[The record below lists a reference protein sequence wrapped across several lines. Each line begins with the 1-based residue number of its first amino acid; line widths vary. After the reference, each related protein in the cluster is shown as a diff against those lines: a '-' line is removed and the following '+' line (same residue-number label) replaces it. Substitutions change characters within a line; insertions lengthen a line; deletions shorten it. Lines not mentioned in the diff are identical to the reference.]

1 MAENQIIIIPIL
13 FDKTKEKTLKTAKEI
28 SKQLSKFN
36 PLVDAVQLLQDF
48 GFFQVVLPLI
58 IIYAIFY
65 GVLLRTQLFGDP
77 TNNQQPWVKPTS
89 AIVSFA
95 AAFFVVSST
104 EVVNS
109 LNRLIPQ
116 SAFILVAAVLL
127 LMLLVLF
134 GVINPAD
141 KILAPG
147 KGTSAV
153 RWIVG
158 ITIGIIFL
166 GVIDVSLGVQIP
178 IIHELVLALTGFTP
192 GGQPLG
198 QEALGT
204 LVGLMLVI
212 GIPIALI
219 WWMTKPGAGGS
230 GGGGTV

>member
-1 MAENQIIIIPIL
+1 MVNPIAQATGLQFLNQAPG
-13 FDKTKEKTLKTAKEI
+13 
-28 SKQLSKFN
+28 FN
-36 PLVDAVQLLQDF
+36 PLVDAVNLLQDF

-58 IIYAIFY
+58 IIYAVFY

-77 TNNQQPWVKPTS
+77 TNVQQQPWVKPTS

-104 EVVNS
+104 EVVAS

-134 GVINPAD
+134 GVINPED

-212 GIPIALI
+212 GIPVALI
-219 WWMTKPGAGGS
+219 WWMTRNPGS
-230 GGGGTV
+230 GGSSGGTAGGGH